1 MDRYVGGGAGGPVG
15 RWGRWGRWAGGLVVV
30 PWCRLDDGG
39 AMQTLALVV
48 PGPIHV
54 HLYAGGPRYKSL

>member
-1 MDRYVGGGAGGPVG
+1 MDRYVGGGAGGA
-15 RWGRWGRWAGGLVVV
+15 RGLVVV

-39 AMQTLALVV
+39 AMQTLAVVV

-54 HLYAGGPRYKSL
+54 HLFAGGPRYKSL